1 MNNRP
6 DDIYGIDKDALFDR
20 INSTID
26 AHTSEDDDFSAFEIG
41 FEDTE
46 ASPAEKRPRISV
58 SRFLSAAAAVLVFA
72 VGVPLMLMLGKQNGI
87 ANESAP
93 ASPAADEAYKSAEA
107 EETAAFMEEAAEE
120 EYTNSTALHFPAS
133 DGWDYTNVSV
143 SDADVNY
150 VEENYNV
157 MIKRLKSKG
166 DLFSEDNVLDSTDFF
181 LDCTIADAEI
191 STDGDTVYYTV
202 NPIHVVSDTD
212 ITLEENTV
220 IISETPYFLE
230 VGREYLL
237 PVKKENDTFVI
248 ADRSS
253 PQIRITP
260 DRLVV
265 FHNGWSELCEDGT
278 HVEFTQALPDD
289 FFYDRMN
296 ITAESSLEKLF
307 DAYFRRK

>member
-20 INSTID
+20 INSEID
-26 AHTSEDDDFSAFEIG
+26 AQTSQDYDFSAFEFG
-41 FEDTE
+41 SEDTE

-58 SRFLSAAAAVLVFA
+58 SRFLSAAAAALVFA
-72 VGVPLMLMLGKQNGI
+72 VGIPLMLLLGKQNGI

-93 ASPAADEAYKSAEA
+93 ASPAADEAYKAAEA
-107 EETAAFMEEAAEE
+107 EETAAFKEEAEE
-120 EYTNSTALHFPAS
+120 EYTGTAIYFPAS
-133 DGWDYTNVSV
+133 GGWEYTNVSV

-157 MIKRLKSKG
+157 MINRMKSNG

-181 LDCTIADAEI
+181 LDCTITDFEI
-191 STDGDTVYYTV
+191 STGGNTVSYTV
-202 NPIHVVSDTD
+202 SPIHVVSDTD
-212 ITLEENTV
+212 ITLEENMV
-220 IISETPYFLE
+220 IISETPYLLE
-230 VGREYLL
+230 PGREYLL
-237 PVKKENDTFVI
+237 PVKTENDAFVI

-278 HVEFTQALPDD
+278 HIEFTQALPDD

>member
-20 INSTID
+20 INSEID
-26 AHTSEDDDFSAFEIG
+26 AQTSQDDDFSAFEFG
-41 FEDTE
+41 SEDTE

-72 VGVPLMLMLGKQNGI
+72 VGIPLMLLLGKQNGI

-107 EETAAFMEEAAEE
+107 EETATFMEEAAEE
-120 EYTNSTALHFPAS
+120 EYTGTTLYFPAS
-133 DGWDYTNVSV
+133 GGWEYTNVSV

-157 MIKRLKSKG
+157 MINRMKSNG

-181 LDCTIADAEI
+181 LDCTITDFEI
-191 STDGDTVYYTV
+191 STGGNTVSYTV
-202 NPIHVVSDTD
+202 SPIHVVSDTD
-212 ITLEENTV
+212 ITLEENMV
-220 IISETPYFLE
+220 IISETPYLLE
-230 VGREYLL
+230 PGREYLL
-237 PVKKENDTFVI
+237 PVKTENDAFVI

-307 DAYFRRK
+307 DAYLGRK